1 MKFLLN
7 LTIGKQLAVSF
18 LLLTTVILVMAVV
31 NIQKINSIKATNDL
45 ITDLR
50 VPTAEA
56 SNQILGG
63 INRALSG
70 LRGWM
75 ILGKDKFKIER
86 AAAWT
91 EDIHA
96 PLAKIEKLAANW
108 TNPENIARLAEIKAL
123 LGDFERYQKEIEDI
137 AQKLDNIP
145 AQKILFDQAAP
156 QASIMANRITRIID
170 LEAKQKPSAKRRR
183 LLLMMADVRGSL
195 GLSLANIRAFI
206 LSGEPRFQKNFDKL
220 WAKNTRRFKD
230 LNSNRSL
237 LTTAQKQAFDD
248 FKKAREIFAPLPAKM
263 LSSRGSEQWNLANHW
278 LGSKAAPTG
287 AKLKTLL
294 TAMTKNQKVLR
305 DNDIEFF
312 RQEIRALIAI
322 EWTLLVIA
330 ILIASLC
337 GVYLSKSITS
347 LLIHLI
353 RNLKESSTQ
362 VSAASAEISKTS
374 MILASGAT
382 EQAASLEETSAT
394 MEQVASQAKGNADM
408 ASQATNSMKE
418 LVAMIRD
425 SAQDSQEAS
434 NITGQTRDSAE
445 KGVESMGEILTSM
458 TGIHQASAKIADII
472 QLINEITHQ
481 TKMLSTNAVIE
492 AARAG
497 EQGKGFAVVADEVS
511 KLAENS
517 RSAAKEISALVKG
530 GVSQAQVGNELAL
543 KGQAVLNEIF
553 ENSKSAAVFVEKVV
567 ASSSAQTRKIEDIEE
582 KIEVVG
588 AASNEQSV
596 GLNEINQAIAQMDEV
611 TQSNA
616 ASSEET
622 SAAAEELSAQ
632 AEMLKDHIT
641 EVAVHVGVD
650 LTLGDRSK
658 KDHARTIS
666 ETPIFKITPES
677 HHGSKDQHMSPSQ
690 QIPLKEEFNDF

>member
-1 MKFLLN
+1 M
-7 LTIGKQLAVSF
+7 
-18 LLLTTVILVMAVV
+18 
-31 NIQKINSIKATNDL
+31 
-45 ITDLR
+45 
-50 VPTAEA
+50 
-56 SNQILGG
+56 
-63 INRALSG
+63 
-70 LRGWM
+70 
-75 ILGKDKFKIER
+75 
-86 AAAWT
+86 
-91 EDIHA
+91 
-96 PLAKIEKLAANW
+96 AKIEKLAANW

-183 LLLMMADVRGSL
+183 LLLMMADVRSSL

-362 VSAASAEISKTS
+362 VSAAS
-374 MILASGAT
+374 GAT

-394 MEQVASQAKGNADM
+394 MEQVASQAKGNADL

-425 SAQDSQEAS
+425 SALDSQEAS

-445 KGVESMGEILTSM
+445 KGVESMGAILTSM

-481 TKMLSTNAVIE
+481 TKMLSTNAAIE

-530 GVSQAQVGNELAL
+530 SVSQAQVGNELAL